1 MCPGY
6 REGSVALLQPS
17 AEWNVSDK
25 IRGVLEVFFGCSCRL
40 VLWQTNRP
48 FAMHGLEEAQ
58 VLFACCAVAVAR
70 RYRMSLGSITFRPM
84 YDSVRSNSAR
94 SASAAEFVNF

>member
-70 RYRMSLGSITFRPM
+70 RH
-84 YDSVRSNSAR
+84 SVSGVYCFPSHVRLR
-94 SASAAEFVNF
+94 TVKQREVCFCC